1 MTNEI
6 AKAKWID
13 IAKLSEYK
21 FSKMATKMVNLI
33 ITSERVK
40 NGSVDLSKMPLGDIL
55 RENSFTKF
63 DFNLFGKPNYFYS
76 SEYLARIENQFKL

>member
-40 NGSVDLSKMPLGDIL
+40 NGSVDLS
-55 RENSFTKF
+55 
-63 DFNLFGKPNYFYS
+63 
-76 SEYLARIENQFKL
+76 